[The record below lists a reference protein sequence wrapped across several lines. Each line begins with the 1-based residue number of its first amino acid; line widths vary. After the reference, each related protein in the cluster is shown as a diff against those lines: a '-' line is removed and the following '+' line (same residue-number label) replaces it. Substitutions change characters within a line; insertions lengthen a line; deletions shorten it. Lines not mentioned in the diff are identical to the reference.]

1 MRLARPA
8 RALPIISIIPLV
20 DVLLILLVFFLV
32 TSTFL
37 DLDMIPLSK
46 QQDAAVSPSQETG
59 ARTMLA
65 RIVPGGDLIAAGQRV
80 PAQEISDY
88 FTAEQ
93 ASFADVQLLLM
104 PSPRADVQA
113 LVRVLDAAA
122 QAGITN
128 VQVVRFGDGG

>member
-8 RALPIISIIPLV
+8 KALPIISIIPLV
-20 DVLLILLVFFLV
+20 DVLLILLVFFMV

-46 QQDAAVSPSQETG
+46 QQDAAVGAPQEPG
-59 ARTMLA
+59 ARTLLA
-65 RIVPGGDLIAAGQRV
+65 RIVPGGDLIAAGRRV
-80 PAQEISDY
+80 PADAISSY
-88 FTAEQ
+88 FTAERE
-93 ASFADVQLLLM
+93 SLTRLQLLLM

-122 QAGITN
+122 QAGVTN
-128 VQVVRFGDGG
+128 IQVIRFGEGG

>member
-8 RALPIISIIPLV
+8 RALPIVSIIPLV
-20 DVLLILLVFFLV
+20 DVLLILLVFFMV

-46 QQDAAVSPSQETG
+46 QQDAVVNPPQEPGT
-59 ARTMLA
+59 RTMLA

-80 PAQEISDY
+80 PAESISGY
-88 FTAEQ
+88 FTAERE
-93 ASFADVQLLLM
+93 SFTNVQLLLM

-128 VQVVRFGDGG
+128 VQVIRFGDGG